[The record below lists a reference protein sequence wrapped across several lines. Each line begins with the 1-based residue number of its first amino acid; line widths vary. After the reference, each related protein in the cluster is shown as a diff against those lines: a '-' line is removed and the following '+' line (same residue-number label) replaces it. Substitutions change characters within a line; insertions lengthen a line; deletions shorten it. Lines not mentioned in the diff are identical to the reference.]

1 MADFKSVQVF
11 SYPRAGVKTT
21 EDTVYWKRL
30 SLPVTVKDIAA
41 INYVD
46 ISPEEPYSFA
56 ITCSSR
62 VQVFN
67 PVSRE
72 ITCRLSKFSKAACG
86 GIFRDDGRL
95 IAAGGEDG
103 AVKLFDIKTKS
114 LLRQFTGHKGPA
126 QRCAFTRGGTQ
137 LLSFSDDTTVAL
149 WDIPGQARV
158 LSIDAHDD
166 YVRCGAV
173 CKAHPDVVL
182 SGSYDHHAKLFDLR
196 SSDAVVTVNHEAPV
210 ESVLMFP
217 TGGIFLTAGGPSIRV
232 WDVVAGRLLA
242 QVTQHH
248 KTVTCLKL
256 ASDGQRLL
264 SGSLDRHVKIFDV
277 ATYQVVHSLDYP
289 SPVLSLDISPQ
300 DQVLVVGMTSGL
312 ISVQR
317 RKSDQQKEPSLKRK
331 RTTSYFQTTH
341 ADPGFVPRDG
351 DTVVSEK
358 TLKHTSKYNSYLRTF
373 QVSKALTSALRHAN
387 FRKEPQVAVAVM
399 QELIRRRALKSALAG
414 RTGKDLVDLMQ
425 FVTRNLTDPRFSRIL
440 LDVAM
445 LMVEVYHPEVTSCD
459 ETHRRFQILQRVIE
473 QEAKHM
479 CEMMELKGSIEILL
493 ANSCGSVHNGG
504 APSSV
509 ARVEVPKL

>member
-1 MADFKSVQVF
+1 M
-11 SYPRAGVKTT
+11 
-21 EDTVYWKRL
+21 
-30 SLPVTVKDIAA
+30 SLPVTIKDIAA
-41 INYVD
+41 INHVD

-72 ITCRLSKFSKAACG
+72 ITCRFSKFSKAACG
-86 GIFRDDGRL
+86 GIFRNDGRL

-103 AVKLFDIKTKS
+103 TVKLFDVKTKS
-114 LLRQFTGHKGPA
+114 LLRQFTGHRGPT
-126 QRCAFTRGGTQ
+126 QRCAFTKSGTQ
-137 LLSFSDDTTVAL
+137 LLSFSDDSTVAL
-149 WDIPGQARV
+149 WDIPGQTRV

-173 CKAHPDVVL
+173 CKANPDVVL

-196 SSDAVVTVNHEAPV
+196 TSEPVVSVDHEAPV

-242 QVTQHH
+242 QLTQHH

-256 ASDGQRLL
+256 ATNGQRLL

-277 ATYQVVHSLDYP
+277 STYQVVHTLDYP
-289 SPVLSLDISPQ
+289 SPVLSLDISPH
-300 DQVLVVGMTSGL
+300 DNVMVVGMTSGL

-317 RKSDQQKEPSLKRK
+317 RKTDQRLQETSLKRK
-331 RTTSYFQTTH
+331 QTSSFFG
-341 ADPGFVPRDG
+341 AMRSDPRLVLQDG
-351 DTVVSEK
+351 DAVIRAKERPRTP
-358 TLKHTSKYNSYLRTF
+358 KYNTYLRTF
-373 QVSKALTSALRHAN
+373 QVSKALTSALQDAFYR
-387 FRKEPQVAVAVM
+387 REPQIAVSVM

-414 RTGKDLVDLMQ
+414 RTGKDLVTLMQ
-425 FVTRNLTDPRFSRIL
+425 FVTKNLTDPRYSRIL
-440 LDVAM
+440 LDVAA
-445 LMVEVYHPEVTSCD
+445 LMVEVYCSEVSTCD
-459 ETHRRFQILQRVIE
+459 ETHRRFQILQKVVQ

-479 CEMMELKGSIEILL
+479 CEMMELKGTIEMLL
-493 ANSCGSVHNGG
+493 ANSCERIHVDSNGG
-504 APSSV
+504 NVTHVSMTKV
-509 ARVEVPKL
+509 